1 MLQNP
6 FIDYTEADSARII
19 SLEAHRR
26 RQIDIQSARTAPGRF
41 EVLAYHCETQNVRGK
56 PTICHFSLGKAHRSE
71 ARAACSHSPA
81 SVCKN
86 SIRLSRPV
94 PLDELT
100 VSTILVA
107 TCCLFGSL
115 ELWAIC
121 GSRINCE
128 CGHQAQRA
136 AFVANSP
143 RDQISIRGPDKLPQ
157 VRAHAGDVVTRSLG
171 GFVRTKAIRDG
182 YSRKRHWSFKD
193 DRRLMELGRASKS
206 LEEVVR
212 ETGRSP
218 ESIKKAA
225 MRLGV
230 SFKSQA
236 NIRRSNYAR

>member
-6 FIDYTEADSARII
+6 FIDYTEAEARII

-143 RDQISIRGPDKLPQ
+143 RDQISIRAPDKLPQ
-157 VRAHAGDVVTRSLG
+157 VRAHAGDVVTRLAALSDPRLSVMVTVENGIGRSKTELG
-171 GFVRTKAIRDG
+171 G
-182 YSRKRHWSFKD
+182 
-193 DRRLMELGRASKS
+193 ASKS

-236 NIRRSNYAR
+236 KKK

>member
-1 MLQNP
+1 M
-6 FIDYTEADSARII
+6 
-19 SLEAHRR
+19 
-26 RQIDIQSARTAPGRF
+26 
-41 EVLAYHCETQNVRGK
+41 
-56 PTICHFSLGKAHRSE
+56 
-71 ARAACSHSPA
+71 
-81 SVCKN
+81 N
-86 SIRLSRPV
+86 SQCPLYLSRR
-94 PLDELT
+94 
-100 VSTILVA
+100 VA
-107 TCCLFGSL
+107 FLGSL

-157 VRAHAGDVVTRSLG
+157 VRAHAGDVVTRLAALSEPRLS
-171 GFVRTKAIRDG
+171 VMV
-182 YSRKRHWSFKD
+182 RKRHWSFKD